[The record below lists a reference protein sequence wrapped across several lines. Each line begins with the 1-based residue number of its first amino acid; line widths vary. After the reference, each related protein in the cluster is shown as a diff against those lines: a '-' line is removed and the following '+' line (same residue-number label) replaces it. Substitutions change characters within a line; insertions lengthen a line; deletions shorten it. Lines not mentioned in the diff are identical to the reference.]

1 MFKALQNVTLTRS
14 DIPFSVNKACQLVA
28 SHLESHWSVIK
39 RVIRFLSGTI
49 THGLLISLAPLS
61 HKFSLKAYSDLYW
74 ESDSDDCQ
82 STSGSCIFLG
92 SNLVSLSS
100 KK

>member
-1 MFKALQNVTLTRS
+1 MFKALQNVTLTKS
-14 DIPFSVNKACQLVA
+14 DVNKACQLVA

-39 RVIRFLSGTI
+39 RVIRFLSGI
-49 THGLLISLAPLS
+49 MTHGLLLSLAQLS
-61 HKFSLKAYSDLYW
+61 HKFSLRAYNNLDW
-74 ESDSDDCQ
+74 ESDSDDRQ

-92 SNLVSLSS
+92 PNLVSLSS